1 MQMIMSVCSQDN
13 RNAKR
18 LRIKIWESSR
28 IDHKYFLPTREN
40 VFYEIEHVPVAK
52 REGVVRFLS
61 KSIYCLL
68 KMDLCSGSKEG
79 SSG

>member
-1 MQMIMSVCSQDN
+1 MIMSVCSQDN

-52 REGVVRFLS
+52 REVQ
-61 KSIYCLL
+61 
-68 KMDLCSGSKEG
+68 
-79 SSG
+79 